1 MILNKY
7 ITLIIPIIEKL
18 KIKSLGIF
26 FFVSLFITGIYISK
40 DFGISWD
47 ESHHRDSG
55 QRVLVYLV
63 KFFGLGWVKPIPEG
77 LENFNYL
84 EKMYGPIF
92 DTISAILEE
101 SFQLNDFRHVYTMRH
116 GLNFIFYFAGYIS
129 YFFFIKLVFPKNK
142 FALLLSFFY
151 LFHPRLFG
159 QGFYNPKDSIL
170 QTYIT
175 ISMIPIIR
183 SFMYFKIKDLVW
195 SALALGFYFY

>member
-1 MILNKY
+1 
-7 ITLIIPIIEKL
+7 
-18 KIKSLGIF
+18 
-26 FFVSLFITGIYISK
+26 
-40 DFGISWD
+40 
-47 ESHHRDSG
+47 
-55 QRVLVYLV
+55 
-63 KFFGLGWVKPIPEG
+63 
-77 LENFNYL
+77 
-84 EKMYGPIF
+84 MYGPIF

-195 SALALGFYFY
+195 SALALGISISTKVVAVYMPFLFSAFYIFIGNIKDIRIKKILKNLSLFYLFLFFLFLFFGLLGLIL